1 VNSSK
6 KKEESKFIDLNAD
19 AGESYGTWQLGAD
32 AELFPLLS
40 SVNIAC
46 GFHAGDSSTML
57 HTLEL
62 AAKNKL
68 AIGAHPGYPDLL
80 GFGRREMKLE
90 PNQVYADV
98 LYQIS
103 ALEGMARTQG
113 LALHHVKAH
122 GAMYNQAATDII
134 LARAIA
140 KAVYD
145 FDAALPFVG
154 LPNSNLEKAAQEFA
168 LPFIPEA
175 FPERGYVAAG
185 QLASRNLIGSSII
198 EPEIAAARAVSMAQ
212 GIIETLEATTLEVQV
227 KTLCIHGDNPNAVNI
242 AKAVRIALENA
253 GFEVRTYT

>member
-1 VNSSK
+1 VSTK
-6 KKEESKFIDLNAD
+6 KKDGGQFIDLNAD
-19 AGESYGTWQLGAD
+19 AGESFGAWQLGAD

-40 SVNIAC
+40 SINIAC
-46 GFHAGDSSTML
+46 GFHAGDPSTIL
-57 HTLEL
+57 RTLEL

-90 PNQVYADV
+90 RNQIYADV

-113 LALHHVKAH
+113 LALHHMKAH
-122 GAMYNQAATDII
+122 GAMYNQAATNMT

-140 KAVYD
+140 NAAYD
-145 FDAALPFVG
+145 FDATLPFVG
-154 LPNSNLEKAAQEFA
+154 LPNSCLEKAAQEFG
-168 LPFIPEA
+168 LPFVPEA
-175 FPERGYVAAG
+175 FPERAYVGTG
-185 QLASRNLIGSSII
+185 QLAPRNMICSSIV

-242 AKAVRIALENA
+242 AKAVRIALEDA
-253 GFEVRTYT
+253 GFQVRTYT